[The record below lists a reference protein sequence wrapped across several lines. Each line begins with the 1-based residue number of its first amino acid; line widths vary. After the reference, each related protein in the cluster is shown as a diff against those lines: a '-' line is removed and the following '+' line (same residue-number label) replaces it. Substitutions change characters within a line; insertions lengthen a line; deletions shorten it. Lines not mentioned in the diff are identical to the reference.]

1 MKNNRLF
8 KTNAVISLI
17 LLIGFALTAALSYH
31 ANYRTSLDSM
41 EQISTLTADGICY
54 QLTAMFTK
62 PVNVSLTMSHDSL
75 LREHLSKET
84 EYLADEKYVDTT
96 RNYLD
101 TYREKY
107 GFDSVFLV
115 SAATSRYYNFNGIDR
130 VLTEDSPENAWYYDL
145 LKSDAE
151 YSMNVDNDEVEGADN
166 VLTVFVN
173 CKVKA
178 GDGSILGIVGVGI
191 RIDYLEELLR
201 TYEDKFNVTAGLLGE
216 DGTIEISTAHNG
228 HVKTDWFELNGRHN
242 IRGQILDWRE
252 KNTNLEIWADKE
264 ESGKER
270 SYIVAR
276 YIPELNWHLVV
287 EQNTGQLLHGIRIQ
301 IILLIIIVV
310 SVLLIITAVI
320 RNFNKQITE
329 LMEER
334 QESFVRATEQ
344 LYDNIYELNIT
355 KNCSVGKRTREY
367 FKSLGANDLPYSEG
381 LRVIADKQ
389 IKEEFREGYVSTF
402 DPPNVI
408 REYER
413 GNHHLRYDFQMSE
426 DADKY
431 FWMRIDAYVFYSAE
445 DDSIHMFTYRK
456 NIEEEK
462 KIQIQA
468 VLDEMTRFYSKRE
481 TERLIE
487 TVLSGTPG
495 GRYAFF
501 IFDIDNFKQANDCY
515 GHRFG
520 DFCIKE
526 FSSIIRKH
534 FREKDILGRI
544 GGDEFA
550 AFIPVP
556 DIGWARKK
564 AGELAEAL
572 NTVIE
577 NQDRS
582 WQMSVSI
589 GVAVYPEAGT
599 LFEELYGNADKALY
613 ETKIRGRNGFTIF
626 QPYDEKGQ
634 ETELENE

>member
-1 MKNNRLF
+1 ML
-8 KTNAVISLI
+8 
-17 LLIGFALTAALSYH
+17 
-31 ANYRTSLDSM
+31 
-41 EQISTLTADGICY
+41 
-54 QLTAMFTK
+54 
-62 PVNVSLTMSHDSL
+62 
-75 LREHLSKET
+75 
-84 EYLADEKYVDTT
+84 
-96 RNYLD
+96 
-101 TYREKY
+101 
-107 GFDSVFLV
+107 
-115 SAATSRYYNFNGIDR
+115 
-130 VLTEDSPENAWYYDL
+130 
-145 LKSDAE
+145 
-151 YSMNVDNDEVEGADN
+151 
-166 VLTVFVN
+166 
-173 CKVKA
+173 
-178 GDGSILGIVGVGI
+178 
-191 RIDYLEELLR
+191 
-201 TYEDKFNVTAGLLGE
+201 
-216 DGTIEISTAHNG
+216 
-228 HVKTDWFELNGRHN
+228 
-242 IRGQILDWRE
+242 
-252 KNTNLEIWADKE
+252 
-264 ESGKER
+264 
-270 SYIVAR
+270 
-276 YIPELNWHLVV
+276 
-287 EQNTGQLLHGIRIQ
+287 
-301 IILLIIIVV
+301 
-310 SVLLIITAVI
+310 
-320 RNFNKQITE
+320 
-329 LMEER
+329 
-334 QESFVRATEQ
+334 
-344 LYDNIYELNIT
+344 
-355 KNCSVGKRTREY
+355 
-367 FKSLGANDLPYSEG
+367 
-381 LRVIADKQ
+381 
-389 IKEEFREGYVSTF
+389 
-402 DPPNVI
+402 
-408 REYER
+408 
-413 GNHHLRYDFQMSE
+413 
-426 DADKY
+426 
-431 FWMRIDAYVFYSAE
+431 
-445 DDSIHMFTYRK
+445 TYRK

-572 NTVIE
+572 NTIIE

>member
-84 EYLADEKYVDTT
+84 EYLEDEKYVDTT

-178 GDGSILGIVGVGI
+178 GDGSM
-191 RIDYLEELLR
+191 LR
-201 TYEDKFNVTAGLLGE
+201 TYEDKFNVTAGLLGG

-301 IILLIIIVV
+301 IILTGILLIIIVV

-468 VLDEMTRFYSKRE
+468 VLDEMTRFYNKRE

>member
-1 MKNNRLF
+1 M
-8 KTNAVISLI
+8 
-17 LLIGFALTAALSYH
+17 
-31 ANYRTSLDSM
+31 
-41 EQISTLTADGICY
+41 
-54 QLTAMFTK
+54 
-62 PVNVSLTMSHDSL
+62 
-75 LREHLSKET
+75 
-84 EYLADEKYVDTT
+84 
-96 RNYLD
+96 
-101 TYREKY
+101 
-107 GFDSVFLV
+107 
-115 SAATSRYYNFNGIDR
+115 
-130 VLTEDSPENAWYYDL
+130 
-145 LKSDAE
+145 
-151 YSMNVDNDEVEGADN
+151 
-166 VLTVFVN
+166 
-173 CKVKA
+173 
-178 GDGSILGIVGVGI
+178 
-191 RIDYLEELLR
+191 
-201 TYEDKFNVTAGLLGE
+201 
-216 DGTIEISTAHNG
+216 
-228 HVKTDWFELNGRHN
+228 
-242 IRGQILDWRE
+242 
-252 KNTNLEIWADKE
+252 
-264 ESGKER
+264 
-270 SYIVAR
+270 AR

-301 IILLIIIVV
+301 IILTGILLIIIVL